1 MTKLN
6 KATRK
11 TNSERVSFLIKNLI
25 NLGNQYFVFDT
36 AAIRLNSFTVW
47 GMLENVGVLFD
58 FVLIRLFCRKKK
70 VGIK

>member
-6 KATRK
+6 KATMK

-36 AAIRLNSFTVW
+36 AAIRLNSSTVL
-47 GMLENVGVLFD
+47 GDVGKRGSVVRFCFD
-58 FVLIRLFCRKKK
+58 SIIL
-70 VGIK
+70 